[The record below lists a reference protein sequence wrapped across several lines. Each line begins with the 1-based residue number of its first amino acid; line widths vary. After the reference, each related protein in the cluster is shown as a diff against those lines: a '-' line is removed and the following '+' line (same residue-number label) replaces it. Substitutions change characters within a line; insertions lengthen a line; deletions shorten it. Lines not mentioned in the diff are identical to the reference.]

1 MIKQIVFL
9 FWLVTGF
16 SVQVIFSQKP
26 VTIKLD
32 NPSFEDYPQAAH
44 TPQGWYDCGFAGE
57 SPPDVQPN
65 LTFKVNK
72 AASHGSTYLGL
83 VVRDVN
89 TWEAVGQRLK
99 TPLLKGID
107 YTFSLDLAR
116 SELYESQ
123 SQATKKTVNYITP
136 VIIRI
141 WAGTGYCSKSELLDE
156 TDQVTV
162 SNWKKYTFKFTPKAN
177 HTHFMIEAFYKV
189 PTVFPYNGNILL
201 DNASD
206 IVPEE
211 EKPIATAKKITP
223 PPTSTKSTTSV
234 KPPKPTP
241 SVLADAS
248 PSKTLETPIKQ
259 KEVSKEVEE
268 NSIAKNNKLQEGQIL
283 KIEQMQFTPN
293 SANIQKES
301 YPQLDEV
308 YHLLVSN
315 PTLIVE
321 IGGHTN
327 MIIEEL
333 ESIKLSTERARAVAD
348 YLIGKG
354 IERDRLVARGYGK
367 SKPLVKE
374 NSAAAHKINQRVE
387 IKILSING

>member
-9 FWLVTGF
+9 IWLVIGG
-16 SVQVIFSQKP
+16 SSQIVFSQKP

-72 AASHGSTYLGL
+72 VASHGSTYLGL

-99 TPLLKGID
+99 SPLLKGVN
-107 YTFSLDLAR
+107 YTFSLDLSR

-141 WAGTGYCSKSELLDE
+141 WAGTGYCSKAEMLDE
-156 TDQVTV
+156 TEPVTV
-162 SNWKKYTFKFTPKAN
+162 GNWKKYTFKFTPKAN

-189 PTVFPYNGNILL
+189 PTVFPYNGNILV

-206 IVPEE
+206 IVAEE
-211 EKPIATAKKITP
+211 EKPIATAKQP
-223 PPTSTKSTTSV
+223 PPPVKST
-234 KPPKPTP
+234 PPKPIKTTKTITP
-241 SVLADAS
+241 SVLADV
-248 PSKTLETPIKQ
+248 KTPKTKPTPAAPIET
-259 KEVSKEVEE
+259 VEE
-268 NSIAKNNKLQEGQIL
+268 TAVKNTRLQEGQII
-283 KIEQMQFTPN
+283 KIEKMQFSPN
-293 SANIQKES
+293 SSDIQKES
-301 YPQLDEV
+301 FPQLDEV
-308 YHLLVSN
+308 YNLLVTN

-327 MIIEEL
+327 MVIEDM
-333 ESIKLSTERARAVAD
+333 ESIKLSTERAMAVAD
-348 YLIGKG
+348 YLVNKG
-354 IERDRLVARGYGK
+354 IERNRLVARGYGK
-367 SKPLVKE
+367 SKPIVKE
-374 NSAAAHKINQRVE
+374 NSAAANKVNQRVE

>member
-9 FWLVTGF
+9 IWLVIGG
-16 SVQVIFSQKP
+16 SSQIVFSQKP

-72 AASHGSTYLGL
+72 VASHGNTYLGL

-89 TWEAVGQRLK
+89 TWEAIGQRLK
-99 TPLLKGID
+99 SPLLKGVN
-107 YTFSLDLAR
+107 YTFSLDLSR

-141 WAGTGYCSKSELLDE
+141 WAGTGYCSKTEMLDE
-156 TDQVTV
+156 TEPVTV
-162 SNWKKYTFKFTPKAN
+162 GNWKKYTFKFTPKAN

-189 PTVFPYNGNILL
+189 PTVFPYNGNILV

-206 IVPEE
+206 IVAEE
-211 EKPIATAKKITP
+211 EKPIATAKQP
-223 PPTSTKSTTSV
+223 PPPV
-234 KPPKPTP
+234 KTATPKPIKPTKPTTTP
-241 SVLADAS
+241 SVLADVKA
-248 PSKTLETPIKQ
+248 PKTKPTPAATIET
-259 KEVSKEVEE
+259 VEE
-268 NSIAKNNKLQEGQIL
+268 TAVKNTKLQEGQII
-283 KIEQMQFTPN
+283 KIEKMQFAPN
-293 SANIQKES
+293 SSDIQKES
-301 YPQLDEV
+301 FPQLDEV
-308 YHLLVSN
+308 YNLLVTN

-327 MIIEEL
+327 MVIEEM
-333 ESIKLSTERARAVAD
+333 ESIKLSTERAKAVSD
-348 YLIGKG
+348 YLVNKG
-354 IERDRLVARGYGK
+354 IERNRLVARGYGK
-367 SKPLVKE
+367 SKPIVKE
-374 NSAAAHKINQRVE
+374 NSAAANKVNQRVE

>member
-1 MIKQIVFL
+1 MIKQIIFL
-9 FWLVTGF
+9 IWLIIGGSSQIV
-16 SVQVIFSQKP
+16 FSQKP

-65 LTFKVNK
+65 LTFKVNRV
-72 AASHGSTYLGL
+72 ASHGNTYLGL

-99 TPLLKGID
+99 SPLLKGVN
-107 YTFSLDLAR
+107 YTFSLDLSR

-136 VIIRI
+136 VIIRV
-141 WAGTGYCSKSELLDE
+141 WAGTGYCSKAEMLDE
-156 TDQVTV
+156 TEPVTV
-162 SNWKKYTFKFTPKAN
+162 GNWKKYTFKFTPKAT

-189 PTVFPYNGNILL
+189 PTVFPYNGNILV

-206 IVPEE
+206 IVAEE
-211 EKPIATAKKITP
+211 EKPIATAKQP
-223 PPTSTKSTTSV
+223 PPPVKTTT
-234 KPPKPTP
+234 PKPIKTTKTTTP
-241 SVLADAS
+241 SVLADV
-248 PSKTLETPIKQ
+248 KTPKTKPIPTTPI
-259 KEVSKEVEE
+259 ETVEE
-268 NSIAKNNKLQEGQIL
+268 TAVKNTKLQEGQII
-283 KIEQMQFTPN
+283 KIEKMQFAPN
-293 SANIQKES
+293 SSDIQKES
-301 YPQLDEV
+301 FPQLDEV
-308 YHLLVSN
+308 YNLLVTN

-327 MIIEEL
+327 MVIEDM

-348 YLIGKG
+348 YLVTKG
-354 IERDRLVARGYGK
+354 IERNRLVARGYGK
-367 SKPLVKE
+367 SKPIVKE
-374 NSAAAHKINQRVE
+374 NSAAANKVNQRVE

>member
-9 FWLVTGF
+9 IWLIIGGSSQIV
-16 SVQVIFSQKP
+16 FSQKP

-72 AASHGSTYLGL
+72 VASHGNTYLGL

-99 TPLLKGID
+99 SPLLKGVN
-107 YTFSLDLAR
+107 YTFSLDLSR

-141 WAGTGYCSKSELLDE
+141 WAGTGYCSKAEMLDE
-156 TDQVTV
+156 TEPVTV
-162 SNWKKYTFKFTPKAN
+162 GNWKKYTFKFTPKTN

-189 PTVFPYNGNILL
+189 PTVFPYNGNILI

-206 IVPEE
+206 IVAEE
-211 EKPIATAKKITP
+211 EKPIATAKQPSP
-223 PPTSTKSTTSV
+223 PVKPTLPKPIKTTKS
-234 KPPKPTP
+234 PPP
-241 SVLADAS
+241 SVLADVKS
-248 PSKTLETPIKQ
+248 PKTKPIPATPVET
-259 KEVSKEVEE
+259 VEE
-268 NSIAKNNKLQEGQIL
+268 TAVKNTRLQEGQII
-283 KIEQMQFTPN
+283 KIEKMQFAPN
-293 SANIQKES
+293 SSDIQKES
-301 YPQLDEV
+301 FPQLDEV
-308 YHLLVSN
+308 YNLLMTN

-327 MIIEEL
+327 MVIEDM
-333 ESIKLSTERARAVAD
+333 ESIKLSTERAMAVAD
-348 YLIGKG
+348 YLVNKG
-354 IERDRLVARGYGK
+354 IERNRLVARGYGK
-367 SKPLVKE
+367 SKPILKE
-374 NSAAAHKINQRVE
+374 NSAAANKANQRVE